1 MKKTNLILLILG
13 SFGFLS
19 CLSYYI
25 ISTIPNFYSDSYGTS
40 IAYGNKDYL
49 VWSML
54 FLIIISV
61 AIIHII
67 EERKKIR
74 FLNINSAG
82 LIFIGSL
89 GAIYYL
95 AKAIESVFDGETSYL
110 GFVISI
116 LFVLIIS
123 FGVAM
128 IFDAKKAHK

>member
-13 SFGFLS
+13 GFGFLS
-19 CLSYYI
+19 CLIYYI
-25 ISTIPNFYSDSYGTS
+25 ISTIPNFYTDSYGTS

-49 VWSML
+49 IWSML
-54 FLIIISV
+54 FLIIISI

-67 EERKKIR
+67 EEKKKIR

-82 LIFIGSL
+82 LILVGSL

-95 AKAIESVFDGETSYL
+95 AKAIETVVDGKTSYL

-116 LFVLIIS
+116 LFSLIIS
-123 FGVAM
+123 YGVAM
-128 IFDAKKAHK
+128 IFEAKKTNK